1 MRTVL
6 ALLGAAFLVVA
17 AIVIRNVVIEGD
29 DGDGGSSGSGTARL
43 VCATEVGDACNALD
57 GDGVKVTVEPAGVTA
72 ARLTSLTD
80 AEARDPGLDGWLV
93 PSPWPEL
100 VHSARQQAGLGPV
113 IDEPDGT
120 VARSPIA
127 MAIWEARVP
136 ALDTE
141 CDTIDWT
148 CIGEV
153 APSGE
158 IRPALPDPQTSATGR
173 DVLGQIAVDY
183 FGTADISSFDVQN
196 DQDFRIYLDT
206 LADSTAPVPP
216 GADPLALMLST
227 GGAQVDVAGAFQAQ
241 ACPTLRGAARGDEVV
256 LIYPAPVAVAELEF
270 APVTRAPGADRL
282 DDRVTGGDGQDAL
295 VSTGWFV
302 GDDGPDC
309 EGTPDL
315 PGNSNLPSAGVLQVL
330 SELWAQVS
338 R

>member
-1 MRTVL
+1 VRTVL

-17 AIVIRNVVIEGD
+17 AIVIRNVWIEGD
-29 DGDGGSSGSGTARL
+29 GDDGGSSSGSARL
-43 VCATEVGDACNALD
+43 VCATEVRSACEQLA
-57 GDGVKVTVEPAGVTA
+57 GDGVRVTVEPAGVTA
-72 ARLTSLTD
+72 ARLSALTD
-80 AEARDPGLDGWLV
+80 EEAQDPGLDGWLV
-93 PSPWPEL
+93 PAPWPEL
-100 VHSARQQAGLGPV
+100 VRSSRQQVGLSPV

-120 VARSPIA
+120 IARSPIA
-127 MAIWEARVP
+127 LAIWEARIPV
-136 ALDTE
+136 LDTQ

-153 APSGE
+153 APSGDV
-158 IRPALPDPQTSATGR
+158 RSAFPDPQTSATGR
-173 DVLGQIAVDY
+173 DVLGQVATDY

-196 DQDFRIYLDT
+196 DQDFRISLDT

-216 GADPLALMLST
+216 GADPLGLMLST

-256 LIYPAPVAVAELEF
+256 LIYPAPVATAELEF
-270 APVTRAPGADRL
+270 SPVTRAPGADRL
-282 DDRVTGGDGQDAL
+282 DDRLTGGDGEDAL
-295 VSTGWFV
+295 VSTGWHV
-302 GDDGPDC
+302 GDDSPDC